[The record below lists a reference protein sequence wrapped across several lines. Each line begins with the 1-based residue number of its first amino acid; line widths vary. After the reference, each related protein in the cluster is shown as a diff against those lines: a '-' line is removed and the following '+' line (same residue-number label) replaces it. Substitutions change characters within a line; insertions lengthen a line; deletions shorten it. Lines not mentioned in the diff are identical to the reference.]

1 MKKDIS
7 NISSMSTEDKIASVV
22 NDYNDIASEYCDEF
36 CGTEV
41 YNGFIDKWLQ
51 TIGKGNILDVG
62 CGGGNNCQYINQKEG
77 FQAYG
82 IDFSDGMIAEVR
94 KRYPTVKIKKMDM
107 TNITFPD
114 QQFNGILSN
123 CSLIHVPTELLAQT
137 LQGFKRILEPN
148 GKLLLIVLEGNGDEM
163 VEEPYREGQGVYAYT
178 KYFTP
183 EEISRLLKDNGFRVD
198 EIEKRKTESE
208 NELAGGELVVYA
220 SNERVQELK
229 EGNHLMDEMEL
240 G

>member
-1 MKKDIS
+1 MKKDV
-7 NISSMSTEDKIASVV
+7 NSMSTEEKTESVMR
-22 NDYNDIASEYCDEF
+22 DYDDIASEYCNEF
-36 CGTEV
+36 CDTEV

-51 TIGKGNILDVG
+51 TIQKGNILDVG
-62 CGGGNNCQYINQKEG
+62 CGGGNNCQYINEKEG

-114 QQFNGILSN
+114 QTFDGILSN
-123 CSLIHVPTELLAQT
+123 CSLIHIPTELLSQT
-137 LQGFKRILEPN
+137 LQGFKRILKPK
-148 GKLLLIVLEGNGDEM
+148 GKLFLIVLEGNGDEM
-163 VEEPYREGQGVYAYT
+163 VEEPYREGQDVYAYT
-178 KYFTP
+178 KYFTA
-183 EEISRLLKDNGFRVD
+183 EEISKLLNDNGFRVD

-220 SNERVQELK
+220 SNERIQELK
-229 EGNHLMDEMEL
+229 KGDSLKNEVEL
-240 G
+240 EQ